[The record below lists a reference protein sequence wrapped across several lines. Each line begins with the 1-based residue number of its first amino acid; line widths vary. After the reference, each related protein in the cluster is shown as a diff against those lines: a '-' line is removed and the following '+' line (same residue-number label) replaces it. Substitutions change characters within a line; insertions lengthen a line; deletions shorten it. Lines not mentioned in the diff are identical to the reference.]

1 LKLEHENWPRGKPSE
16 GLGSNLKGGGRL
28 SGRVVEQTAKKVLVD
43 VGDGI
48 VDVSMDR
55 VEQIVKGPSLS
66 SPRDDST

>member
-43 VGDGI
+43 CP
-48 VDVSMDR
+48 R
-55 VEQIVKGPSLS
+55 S
-66 SPRDDST
+66 SESAGFWTAAG